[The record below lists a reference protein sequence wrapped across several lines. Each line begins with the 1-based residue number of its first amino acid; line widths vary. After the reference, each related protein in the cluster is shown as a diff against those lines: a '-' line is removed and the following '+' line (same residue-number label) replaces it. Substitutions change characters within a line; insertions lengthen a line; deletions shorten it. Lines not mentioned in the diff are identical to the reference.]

1 MRRIAITMGDPAGI
15 GGELI
20 SKALKKL
27 VGRSI
32 PVVVGDLRVL
42 ERSGGNMPPLR
53 PLGDAGPGEAEFLDL
68 RFLDD
73 VRPGETNAR
82 CGEASYRY
90 IVEGLKL
97 VFTGPASAIV
107 TCPINKKSIQSAGI
121 PFMGHTEMLAH
132 YAGTRRY
139 VMMMAN
145 RVMKVSLVTIHVP
158 LKSVPSLVTADTVF
172 GCISVTARALT
183 SDFGIDN
190 PFIKV
195 CGLNPHAGEGGI
207 MGAEEAVITEA
218 IKKAR
223 RSGIRVDGPYPAD
236 SLFHRVDCD
245 AFVAMYHDQG
255 LIPVKTIDF
264 KRTVN
269 ITLGIPIVRTSVG
282 HGTGL
287 DIAGKGVAD
296 PTSLIEAYRTA
307 EHMAEKRDE
316 AHRRHSATGSTTSP
330 ISGETK

>member
-1 MRRIAITMGDPAGI
+1 MGDPAGI
-15 GGELI
+15 GGELV
-20 SKALKKL
+20 SKALKRL

-32 PVVVGDLRVL
+32 PVVVGDRWVL
-42 ERSGGNMPPLR
+42 DRSAGFRFEGSIPSLK
-53 PLGDAGPGEAEFLDL
+53 PLGEAGPGEAEFLDL

-73 VRPGETNAR
+73 VRPGETDVR

-97 VFTGPASAIV
+97 VLTGPASAIV

-121 PFMGHTEMLAH
+121 PFIGHTEILAH
-132 YAGTRRY
+132 YAGMNRY

-145 RVMKVSLVTIHVP
+145 RAMRVSLVTIHTP
-158 LKSVPSLVTADTVF
+158 LRSVPSLVTAEAVF
-172 GCISVTARALT
+172 GCISVTARSLVN
-183 SDFGIDN
+183 DFGIDS

-207 MGAEEAVITEA
+207 MGDEEAIITEA
-218 IKKAR
+218 IEKAR
-223 RSGIRVDGPYPAD
+223 ACGIHADGPYPAD
-236 SLFHRVDCD
+236 SLFHRTDCD

-264 KRTVN
+264 RRTVN
-269 ITLGIPIVRTSVG
+269 ITLGLPIVRTSVG

-287 DIAGKGVAD
+287 DIAGQGIAD

-307 EHMAEKRDE
+307 EQMAETRDE
-316 AHRRHSATGSTTSP
+316 SHRRRSSVEVSKRPMPGPA
-330 ISGETK
+330 KQ